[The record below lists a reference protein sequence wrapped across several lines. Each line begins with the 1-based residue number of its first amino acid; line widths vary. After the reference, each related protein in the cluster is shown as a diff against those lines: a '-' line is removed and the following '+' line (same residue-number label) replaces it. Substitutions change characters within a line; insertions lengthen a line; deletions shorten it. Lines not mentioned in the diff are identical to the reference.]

1 MNTEAPQ
8 PVITLRC
15 EAVGKRYRGVN
26 ALVNITL
33 NFPAE
38 GVIAIVGPNGAGK
51 TTLLNVISGFVCPD
65 SGRCFLG
72 NKEITRLAPNQIVR
86 LGLSRTFQDLR
97 LISRLSAL
105 ENVMLALPSQRGE
118 RLIYALSR
126 FGLAHEERENRA
138 QAMRLLQLAHLE
150 PEALTLTRYLSYG
163 KQKLLTLVCCLATQA
178 KILLLDEPLAGIDP
192 KGVDRTLELM
202 KHLRNEGLIII
213 FIEHNL
219 VAVKKIAEHLIVLD
233 EGQIIG
239 QGDPHEVLENPRVM
253 EAYIA

>member
-1 MNTEAPQ
+1 MNIEGLQ
-8 PVITLRC
+8 PVMSLRC

-33 NFPAE
+33 KFPNE

-51 TTLLNVISGFVCPD
+51 TTLLNIISGFVRPD
-65 SGRCFLG
+65 SGRCFFG
-72 NKEITRLAPNQIVR
+72 NKEITRLAPNKIVR

-97 LISRLSAL
+97 LISRLSVL
-105 ENVMLALPSQRGE
+105 ENVMLALPSQQGE

-126 FGLAHEERENRA
+126 FGLAHEECENRA
-138 QAMRLLQLAHLE
+138 QAMRLLQLVHLE
-150 PEALTLTRYLSYG
+150 GQALTLPRRLPYG
-163 KQKLLTLVCCLATQA
+163 QQKLLTLVCCVATQA

-192 KGVDRTLELM
+192 MMVDRTLEVM
-202 KHLRNEGLIII
+202 KHLRNEGRIII

-219 VAVKKIAEHLIVLD
+219 VAVKRIAEHLIVLD

-239 QGDPHEVLENPRVM
+239 QGDPQEVLDNPQVM